1 MKYEL
6 TRHVHEPSGE
16 SYISFRHKSGVKVLV
31 SPNGYTSA
39 CAVYSSDFG
48 GADMRFSVDGK
59 VVETPAGVA
68 HFLEHKLFETE
79 DGGDAFRL
87 FSELGADSNAF
98 TSHTSTSFTFSS
110 PMDVFYESLSI
121 LLHFV
126 HTPHFS
132 RESVERERGI
142 IAEELNMYE
151 DDPDSRSFNELM
163 KCMYRKNGVRYDV
176 GGTVESIGM
185 ITPELLYLCHTAF
198 YRPENMTLVIAGDAD
213 PGRIAGIM
221 DEQIPEGRYPS
232 VIKLPPEEPEKV
244 CRRLSRIQ
252 MDISEPL
259 FSFGIKD
266 SPSSDPAGMRRRGAA
281 LSILCSML
289 FGASSAF
296 YCDCYEKG
304 LISGDTNAYYNYGGD
319 TAYLTVTGES
329 RRPFTVKKRII
340 KVIEDALKN
349 GVDESQFERT
359 KKVFYA
365 NFIYSLQSSSSVA
378 YSLLSFELL
387 HDDMLAYP
395 DLLSSLDCASAL
407 GYLRSLYSKDRC
419 AFTVAEQFKE
429 E

>member
-16 SYISFRHKSGVKVLV
+16 SYVSFRHKSGVKVLV
-31 SPNGYTSA
+31 SPNGYTST

-132 RESVERERGI
+132 RESVERQRGI

-176 GGTVESIGM
+176 GGTVESIGR

-198 YRPENMTLVIAGDAD
+198 YRPENTH
-213 PGRIAGIM
+213 R
-221 DEQIPEGRYPS
+221 QRS
-232 VIKLPPEEPEKV
+232 
-244 CRRLSRIQ
+244 RLSG
-252 MDISEPL
+252 L
-259 FSFGIKD
+259 FY
-266 SPSSDPAGMRRRGAA
+266 
-281 LSILCSML
+281 LSL
-289 FGASSAF
+289 
-296 YCDCYEKG
+296 
-304 LISGDTNAYYNYGGD
+304 
-319 TAYLTVTGES
+319 
-329 RRPFTVKKRII
+329 
-340 KVIEDALKN
+340 
-349 GVDESQFERT
+349 
-359 KKVFYA
+359 
-365 NFIYSLQSSSSVA
+365 
-378 YSLLSFELL
+378 
-387 HDDMLAYP
+387 
-395 DLLSSLDCASAL
+395 
-407 GYLRSLYSKDRC
+407 
-419 AFTVAEQFKE
+419 
-429 E
+429 